1 MFTRRHFLAGTAALT
16 ALPLP
21 HSAKADSSG
30 ADSGTIPL
38 EARERSLALLPG
50 TNTPIWAYSDDW
62 PLVLRTGRGKPFR
75 ATLTNH
81 VTEHTAIH
89 WHGIRLPNAMD
100 GVPYMTQPP
109 VEPGQSFAYAFAPP
123 DAGTFFF
130 HPHCNTL
137 EQLGRGLAGVLIV
150 EDEAEEGRFLADHVV
165 AIKDWRLKPDGS
177 FDVFSTDKG
186 AARAGTFGTVETVN
200 AKPHAKLEALANGWV
215 RLRVLNLDVSRIV
228 ALALDGA
235 EGFVIATDGNPLP
248 PVPLGVWTLG
258 PAMRAD
264 IAFRMPRRS
273 VLLQNAWGTKPEL
286 LAEIASIESALPGI
300 GAMPELVASHVPE
313 PDLKSAQR
321 LSFDLTAGHVSPALE
336 AYLKE
341 NTIGLDALCLPQ
353 RTFWAINGRS
363 WSGQDHQL
371 KPPPLAELKL
381 GRSYVFELFN
391 GTPHPH
397 PIHLHGHTFRVLRS
411 SKEEIVPHLADTV
424 LVAPKERVEI
434 AFTADNP
441 GAWMMHCHIIEHQ
454 ETGMMGYVTVA

>member
-1 MFTRRHFLAGTAALT
+1 VWTRRHFLAGTAALA

-21 HSAKADSSG
+21 HPASAAS
-30 ADSGTIPL
+30 APIAL
-38 EARERSLALLPG
+38 EARERSMSLLPG
-50 TNTPIWAYSDDW
+50 TTSPVWAYGDDW
-62 PLVLRTGRGKPFR
+62 PLILRARRGEPFR
-75 ATLTNH
+75 ATLTNA

-89 WHGIRLPNAMD
+89 WHGIRVPNAMD
-100 GVPYMTQPP
+100 GVPYMTQAP
-109 VEPGQSFAYAFAPP
+109 VEPGQSFSYEFTPP

-130 HPHCNTL
+130 HPHCDTVV
-137 EQLGRGLAGVLIV
+137 QLGRGLAGVLIV
-150 EDEAEEGRFLADHVV
+150 EDAAEQGRFLADHVV

-186 AARAGTFGTVETVN
+186 AARGGTFGNVETVN
-200 AKPHAKLEALANGWV
+200 AKPSAALEALANGWV

-228 ALALDGA
+228 VLALDGA

-248 PVPLGVWTLG
+248 AVPLKTWTLG

-264 IAFRMPRRS
+264 IAFRMPQGKVR
-273 VLLQNAWGTKPEL
+273 LQNVWGSKPEL
-286 LAEIASIESALPGI
+286 LAEVSPIESALPGI
-300 GAMPELVASHVPE
+300 GPVPTLTPSRVTE
-313 PDLKSAQR
+313 PDLKSADQLR
-321 LSFDLTAGHVSPALE
+321 FDLTAGHVSPELE

-341 NTIGLDALCLPQ
+341 NNIGLDQLCLPQ
-353 RTFWAINGRS
+353 RTFWAINGKS

-397 PIHLHGHTFRVLRS
+397 PIHLHGHTFRVLS
-411 SKEEIVPHLADTV
+411 SSRREVVSHLADTV
-424 LVAPKERVEI
+424 LVAPKERVVI

-441 GAWMMHCHIIEHQ
+441 GDWMMHCHIIEHQ
-454 ETGMMGYVTVA
+454 ETGMMGYVRVA